1 METSFWDTSTEMIRW
16 PHLIWMPVTKKNKLR
31 KMPQFLFSDALS
43 LPWWNFKLYFSLNI
57 YHILNDNKFAL
68 LWYKSNFFNPFS
80 SISIVA
86 GDELKRIVL
95 AVVQQ
100 KICSHFLISL
110 FWKVSIFLYSNNV
123 FLNHL
128 TIWNTHAYQVAIY
141 WNWGVLTVSY

>member
-1 METSFWDTSTEMIRW
+1 METSFWDTSTEMIRS
-16 PHLIWMPVTKKNKLR
+16 PHLIWMPVTKKSKLR
-31 KMPQFLFSDALS
+31 KMSQFLFSGALS
-43 LPWWNFKLYFSLNI
+43 FPMVKLQTLFFIEYLSD
-57 YHILNDNKFAL
+57 LNDNKFAL

-110 FWKVSIFLYSNNV
+110 FWKVSIFLYSNNI
-123 FLNHL
+123 FFNHL

-141 WNWGVLTVSY
+141 WNWGVLTVRY